1 MRLNMVQGSLLEF
14 ARQMNEVMPVIAQ
27 GFARRQAN
35 ELYKGKIT
43 LPQLLILDLLI
54 RQGESRMT
62 DLARFMQVTTAAMTG
77 IVERLVR
84 DGYVIRVYHPEDR
97 RIIKV
102 KLSAKGSA
110 LVEKINAQRQ
120 KMAINIFGHISSADR
135 ADYLRILMQIKE
147 VLLKENSLRK

>member
-1 MRLNMVQGSLLEF
+1 MSQDPLLEF
-14 ARQMNEVMPVIAQ
+14 ARKINEVMPVIAQ

-43 LPQLLILDLLI
+43 LAQLLILDFLI

-62 DLARFMQVTTAAMTG
+62 DIARFMQVTTAAMTG
-77 IVERLVR
+77 IIDRLVR

-102 KLSAKGSA
+102 KLTTKGRV
-110 LVEKINAQRQ
+110 LVEKINGQRQ
-120 KMAINIFGHISSADR
+120 KMVINIFGHICSADR
-135 ADYLRILMQIKE
+135 AEYLRILTQIKE
-147 VLLKENSLRK
+147 VLLKQGPLKK